1 MIETVVLRHLEEKTK
16 LPCYPEVPERPEN
29 EYIIIEKTGS
39 GRTDHIERAT
49 IAVKSCSRIS
59 LLRAAEKGRV
69 VIFGC
74 GVGSPFFSTDTASS
88 LRAAEIN
95 EAAKAAMDTLPE
107 RSEVFRSA
115 LNSDYNYTDT
125 ETKTYRYQA
134 VYDITF

>member
-16 LPCYPEVPERPEN
+16 LPCYPEVPDRSED

-39 GRTDHIERAT
+39 GRTNHINRAT
-49 IAVKSCSRIS
+49 ITVKSCSRIS
-59 LLRAAEKGRV
+59 L
-69 VIFGC
+69 
-74 GVGSPFFSTDTASS
+74 

-107 RSEVFRSA
+107 RPEVFRSA

>member
-1 MIETVVLRHLEEKTK
+1 MIETIVLRYLEERTQ
-16 LPCYPEVPERPEN
+16 LPCYLEVPEQPDA

-39 GRTDHIERAT
+39 GCTNHIERAT
-49 IAVKSCSRIS
+49 FAVRSCSRLS
-59 LLRAAEKGRV
+59 L
-69 VIFGC
+69 
-74 GVGSPFFSTDTASS
+74 

-95 EAAKAAMDTLPE
+95 ELVKEAMDALPE
-107 RSEVFRSA
+107 RPEVFRSA

>member
-16 LPCYPEVPERPEN
+16 LPCYLEVPERPEN

-59 LLRAAEKGRV
+59 LLRAAE
-69 VIFGC
+69 
-74 GVGSPFFSTDTASS
+74 
-88 LRAAEIN
+88 IN

-107 RSEVFRSA
+107 RPEVFRSA

>member
-1 MIETVVLRHLEEKTK
+1 MTGITVTLLSKQQTGTDAFNRPTYSEISIPVENVLVAPVSEQ
-16 LPCYPEVPERPEN
+16 EVLDTLNLTGRRA
-29 EYIIIEKTGS
+29 EYQLAIPS
-39 GRTDHIERAT
+39 Q
-49 IAVKSCSRIS
+49 IS
-59 LLRAAEKGRV
+59 L
-69 VIFGC
+69 
-74 GVGSPFFSTDTASS
+74 

-107 RSEVFRSA
+107 RPEVFRSA